1 MLYPGEP
8 ASVVLPYLLPP
19 ATAATFG
26 LGSHCNAPPD
36 DLFLFDSQ
44 LLTAPYS
51 AAAHYSQQHVA
62 GHNSQPFLDPPHVP
76 HSEEPAGYLQHLAA
90 EERRRRRTESNR
102 ESARRSR
109 VRKQRQLGQL
119 RALVSHLCG
128 ENRDLLDR
136 LNRVIRDWDRVMR
149 ENARLRDERA
159 ELRRRLNELAGNGGD
174 DRYS

>member
-1 MLYPGEP
+1 MLYPGES

-36 DLFLFDSQ
+36 DLFL
-44 LLTAPYS
+44 Y
-51 AAAHYSQQHVA
+51 YSQQHVA
-62 GHNSQPFLDPPHVP
+62 GHNSQPFLDPTHVS
-76 HSEEPAGYLQHLAA
+76 HSEELAGDQQHLAA
-90 EERRRRRTESNR
+90 EERRRRRTASNR

-119 RALVSHLCG
+119 RALVSHLRG
-128 ENRDLLDR
+128 DNRDLLDR
-136 LNRVIRDWDRVMR
+136 LNRAIRDCDCVMR

-159 ELRRRLNELAGNGGD
+159 ELRRRLEELTGDGGG